1 MLELLSRYH
10 HFPSR
15 AEDCLVTL
23 FLPKLNVKR
32 AVRKLSPNHSS
43 FPLSLP
49 NAHEADLPAFSLVC
63 KSSSLC
69 RTSSKERTSAGN
81 ISLIWT

>member
-1 MLELLSRYH
+1 MLELLGRYH

-23 FLPKLNVKR
+23 FLPELNVKS

-43 FPLSLP
+43 FPLPLP
-49 NAHEADLPAFSLVC
+49 YAHEADLRAFSLASR
-63 KSSSLC
+63 SSSLC
-69 RTSSKERTSAGN
+69 RTSSKERASAGN
-81 ISLIWT
+81 ISFIWT